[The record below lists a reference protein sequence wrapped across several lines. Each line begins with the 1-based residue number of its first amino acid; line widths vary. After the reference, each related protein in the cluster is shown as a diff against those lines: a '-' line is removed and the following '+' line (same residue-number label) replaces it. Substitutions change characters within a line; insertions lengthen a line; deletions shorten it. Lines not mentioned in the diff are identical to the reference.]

1 MRDIYVDQKSG
12 VLLNKL
18 GITDSEL
25 LRKAE
30 SDITIVRLKEILEE
44 NDFKYDYKYYLAL
57 HKKMFDDIYPFAGEI
72 RKIDMEKHE
81 KILSGFPMIFGDSN
95 KILEK
100 LKNAFKEKKVDFS
113 LSNDEITKGIVNF
126 MSTLWEIHP
135 FREGNTRT
143 IITYVIKYVK
153 SNELSFDENLLLH
166 NFAYIRDAL
175 VMSVYN
181 EPKYLEKIIFDSIE
195 RGMKL

>member
-1 MRDIYVDQKSG
+1 
-12 VLLNKL
+12 
-18 GITDSEL
+18 
-25 LRKAE
+25 
-30 SDITIVRLKEILEE
+30 
-44 NDFKYDYKYYLAL
+44 
-57 HKKMFDDIYPFAGEI
+57 
-72 RKIDMEKHE
+72 
-81 KILSGFPMIFGDSN
+81 
-95 KILEK
+95 
-100 LKNAFKEKKVDFS
+100 
-113 LSNDEITKGIVNF
+113 

-175 VMSVYN
+175 VLSVYN